1 MLTARGVALIGLAAV
16 AWMLGRFLG
25 VDELYVVSGTSAVLV
40 VLAIVSTRLSSTRI
54 AVRRRTAARYA
65 HQGERIPIEL
75 AMRNDGR
82 LPASLLLVEDRRPPA
97 IVADGTDDD
106 ARVVVQ
112 GLRPRQMA
120 NLEWHAV
127 GRRRGRYTIGP
138 VRIRLRDP
146 FGLAERS
153 RRYRGTDEIVVFPAI
168 ERLSTVGTRG
178 IRHGMDSSASRR
190 VFHRGD
196 EFHTMRTYVVGDDL
210 RLVHWP
216 STAHRGTLMVRQ
228 HELPWQAG
236 AVVYLDARAYLH
248 RGTGRASTFERSVSA
263 AASVL
268 VHLQQQRYD
277 VRLVTDDGPRTPAD
291 GGSQLETAMT
301 RLAELRPVSDH
312 SPLPALRT
320 VEQMGNGVLVAVLR
334 PPPDG
339 LDLADHV
346 EVRALQQAGRS
357 YAGRIALVI
366 GHDDEARCT
375 TFARLLGLGGWHS
388 AVAHAGT
395 PLDDAWKRALVGAD
409 IARTVGASR

>member
-1 MLTARGVALIGLAAV
+1 MLTARGVALTGLAVV

-25 VDELYVVSGTSAVLV
+25 VDELYVVSGTAAALV
-40 VLAIVSTRLSSTRI
+40 VLAIVSTRMSSTRI

-75 AMRNDGR
+75 ALRNDGR

-97 IVADGTDDD
+97 IVADGADEG

-112 GLRPRQMA
+112 GLRPHQMA

-127 GRRRGRYTIGP
+127 GNRRGRYTVGP

-168 ERLSTVGTRG
+168 EQLSTVGTHG

-210 RLVHWP
+210 RHVHWP

-236 AVVYLDARAYLH
+236 AVVYVDARAHLH
-248 RGTGRASTFERSVSA
+248 RGTGRASTFERAISA

-268 VHLQQQRYD
+268 AHLQQQRYD
-277 VRLVTDDGPRTPAD
+277 VRLVTDDGPGAQPD

-301 RLAELRPVSDH
+301 RLAELRPATDH

-320 VEQMGNGVLVAVLR
+320 VEQTGNGVLVAVLR
-334 PPPDG
+334 PPPDD
-339 LDLADHV
+339 LDLAEHI
-346 EVRALQQAGRS
+346 EVRALQQAGHS
-357 YAGRIALVI
+357 YTGRIALVI
-366 GHDDEARCT
+366 GHDDDVRCA

-388 AVAHAGT
+388 AVAQVGT